1 MWCPDERDPLDDPE
15 EAATLTRM
23 FDRMALVGVGDASR
37 LGDWDVLDAPDV
49 IDGIDSMVELCHA
62 ASIDRDLIIDLSH
75 TTLLTA
81 SGARALY
88 DIHLGKERRGQMLL
102 LRSPSPL
109 VTQVM
114 EIVGLDHMVAVL
126 TPTPA

>member
-1 MWCPDERDPLDDPE
+1 MSFPDERDPLDDPE
-15 EAATLTRM
+15 EAATIA
-23 FDRMALVGVGDASR
+23 ALMDDVALLDIDDPSSV
-37 LGDWDVLDAPDV
+37 GDWDVLQAPDV
-49 IDGIDSMVELCHA
+49 IDGIDSLVELCHA
-62 ASIDRDLIIDLSH
+62 ASIDRDLIIDLGR

-102 LRSPSPL
+102 LQSPSPL
-109 VTQVM
+109 VAQVM

-126 TPTPA
+126 TPASA